1 MGFFSFLNS
10 KPSTPDYSGVIAG
23 LNTAA
28 QTSADR
34 GVFKPVTISTTY
46 GTPTYTY
53 DAQGRLTG
61 ASSTMSPYLQG
72 LQTGAQGLTSDYLT
86 AAQKATGMT
95 QPLQYADLV
104 GGAGNRLFGLA
115 EQALPTTY
123 DVTGKTQDY
132 YNRMQQLVAPQR
144 EKQLASTR
152 NNLFQKGRQGL
163 SVGATQTGGM
173 LATNP
178 EMAAY
183 YNAITQQDLG
193 LANEAEQRARANL
206 QQDISTGTGLFRT
219 GTGMYQTVPELQN
232 AYYKNLTASQ
242 VPFTTGLGT
251 LNTIES
257 MGLQPLQLGLEFGR
271 PTTAGMQY
279 GGNLLWDA
287 AQAGA
292 RLQAGQIDAQTRA
305 ANTPTFLQS
314 LAMSGINS
322 LAQAGINYATGGF
335 GGSSGLFSGS
345 GGSGWGTTG
354 RTGPVSPGN
363 DSGFASSMIY

>member
-46 GTPTYTY
+46 GTPQYTY

-61 ASSTMSPYLQG
+61 ASYTPSEYLQG
-72 LQTGAQGLTSDYLT
+72 LQTGSQGLTADYLG
-86 AAQKATGMT
+86 AARQALGMT
-95 QPLQYADLV
+95 QPLQYAGQV

-115 EQALPTTY
+115 EQALPTNY
-123 DVTGKTQDY
+123 DVSGATQDY
-132 YNRMQQLVAPQR
+132 YNRMQNLVAPQR
-144 EKQLASTR
+144 EQQLASTR
-152 NNLFQKGRQGL
+152 NNLFQRGRQGL
-163 SVGATQTGGM
+163 AVGATQAGGM

-183 YNAITQQDLG
+183 YNAIAQQDLG

-206 QQDISTGTGLFRT
+206 QQDIATGTGLFRT
-219 GTGMYQTVPELQN
+219 GTGMFTTVPDLQN
-232 AYYKNLTASQ
+232 AYYRNLTASQ
-242 VPFTTGLGT
+242 VPYTASLSNLGT
-251 LNTIES
+251 LES
-257 MGLQPLQLGLEFGR
+257 MAQQPLELGLRFGA

-279 GGNLLWDA
+279 GGNLLMDA
-287 AQAGA
+287 ANAAA

-314 LAMSGINS
+314 LAMGGINS
-322 LAQAGINYATGGF
+322 LAQAGTNWMTGGGMNNLF
-335 GGSSGLFSGS
+335 GNASNWLSS
-345 GGSGWGTTG
+345 
-354 RTGPVSPGN
+354 
-363 DSGFASSMIY
+363 SSKAGKE